1 MQNQSWRPSKDE
13 ASRLV
18 FGKSRLN
25 RQVQFKE
32 TQNSNRILKQQ
43 TADISRILEQQ
54 ANTAADFENYK
65 SKKWKNRE
73 KVCFCIET
81 TDNHQQTK

>member
-13 ASRLV
+13 ASSGLV

-54 ANTAADFENYK
+54 ADTAADFKNYK

-73 KVCFCIET
+73 KVYF
-81 TDNHQQTK
+81 